1 MFNIM
6 WRCCMYLT
14 GQNPCPITKRRIRR
28 GWQRTVEQ
36 LKFLIKQKIATVNI
50 FTLSYKSLL
59 KAEADLNVYLPLE
72 QILNCKWVH
81 FTMKTVIFYIPF
93 WYNNCWCAV
102 VVIHFYLQ
110 WKKRGDFLIDFVIF
124 FKNQSMTWTPSYLF
138 YEYLKIQA
146 FNLEPFYKE

>member
-1 MFNIM
+1 MSHHKEENQTRVTTHCWAAQIFNKAEN
-6 WRCCMYLT
+6 CTC
-14 GQNPCPITKRRIRR
+14 
-28 GWQRTVEQ
+28 
-36 LKFLIKQKIATVNI
+36 KIATVNI